1 MPEDAATPDELAAF
15 LEAPGSYPHAPD
27 DVELVATHLSLVA
40 LAGNRVYKAK
50 KPVDLGFAD
59 FATLEKRR
67 HFCEEEVRLNRRL
80 CSGIYEGVAPIRR
93 DDGGELTFADTGGA
107 PVAYAVE
114 MKRLPDGG
122 FLDDRID
129 AGDAGE
135 DELEQVAQR
144 LAAFY
149 REREPAPAVAEEG
162 RAENLRRSTDENFEQ
177 TEAHAGTLLPGPA
190 FEALRYYTNRFLDA
204 RAALLARRRAEGRVL
219 EGHGDLRLEHVHLA
233 PFGDER
239 EDVCIYDCVEFSER
253 LRAVDVASDVAF
265 LAMDLDFHGR
275 PGLALFFVR
284 RMAALLDDPELP
296 ALVDFYKTHRAH
308 VRAKVDAMQAED
320 DDLSPEKRAEQR
332 ERAQAHYRQA
342 LQYAA
347 TGSGPA
353 VIAVMGRVGTGKS
366 TQAHALAEAL
376 GSEVARSDRVR
387 KQIAGVPPRE
397 RPDEA
402 TRAGLY
408 SAEMTRKTYAA
419 LTDRALEAAEAKRPL
434 VLDATFGKRAHRD
447 ALRDALAEADG
458 AHRVPHCFVELTAPD
473 DAIKERLGAREGTSP
488 LSDARRSDFQM
499 LAEGYE
505 APTALEDAFHFPACT
520 EEGDPEA
527 TTTAILKHLVRLL

>member
-1 MPEDAATPDELAAF
+1 VPEDAATPDELAAF
-15 LEAPGSYPHAPD
+15 LEAPGSYPHTPD
-27 DVELVATHLSLVA
+27 DVECVATHLSLVA
-40 LAGNRVYKAK
+40 LAGDRVYKVK

-59 FATLEKRR
+59 FSTLEKRR

-80 CSGIYEGVAPIRR
+80 CAGTYEGVVAIRR
-93 DDGGELTFADTGGA
+93 DAGGELTFADTGGA

-114 MKRLPDGG
+114 MKRLPEGG

-149 REREPAPAVAEEG
+149 REREPAPEVAEWG
-162 RAENLRRSTDENFEQ
+162 RVENLRRSTDENFEQ
-177 TEAHAGTLLPGPA
+177 TEAHAGTLLPEPA

-204 RAALLARRRAEGRVL
+204 RAALFARRRAEGRVL

-233 PFGDER
+233 PPGDDR
-239 EDVCIYDCVEFSER
+239 DEDVCIYDCIEFSER
-253 LRAVDVASDVAF
+253 LRAVDGAGDVAF
-265 LAMDLDFHGR
+265 LAMDLDFHEK
-275 PGLALFFVR
+275 PGLALFFAR
-284 RMAALLDDPELP
+284 RMAELLDDPELP
-296 ALVDFYKTHRAH
+296 ALIDFYKTYRAH

-342 LQYAA
+342 LQYAT

-366 TQAHALAEAL
+366 TQARALAEAL
-376 GSEVARSDRVR
+376 GSERVRSDRVR
-387 KQIAGVPPRE
+387 KQIAGVSPRE

-402 TRAGLY
+402 TRERLY
-408 SAEMTRKTYAA
+408 AAEMTRKTYAA
-419 LTDRALEAAEAKRPL
+419 LTDRALEAAEAKRPI

-447 ALRDALAEADG
+447 ALRDALAEAG
-458 AHRVPHCFVELTAPD
+458 GRLPHAFLELTAPD
-473 DAIKERLGAREGTSP
+473 DAIKERLEAREGAP
-488 LSDARRSDFQM
+488 QLSDARRADFQM
-499 LAEGYE
+499 LAEGYQ
-505 APTALEDAFHFPACT
+505 APTALEDAFHVTASA
-520 EEGDPEA
+520 DADREA